1 MNQTLLKSLYSSLL
15 TIKEERQQKS
25 RESKNKAPVKYR
37 DNDIIDTFPKRVSQ
51 TECSMLHMIMIH
63 AQVQEATIW
72 VMLLFNLSNI
82 SHASKSDFHEE
93 DRVPG
98 TKEG

>member
-1 MNQTLLKSLYSSLL
+1 
-15 TIKEERQQKS
+15 
-25 RESKNKAPVKYR
+25 
-37 DNDIIDTFPKRVSQ
+37 
-51 TECSMLHMIMIH
+51 MLHMIMIH
-63 AQVQEATIW
+63 AQVQETTIW